1 MSGPI
6 DAKQAATTHPPW
18 TVRKVATAFAVSTA
32 WVYKMADQQQIPH
45 VRRGSTILFPYAEL
59 VAWFNGK
66 RSPR

>member
-1 MSGPI
+1 
-6 DAKQAATTHPPW
+6 
-18 TVRKVATAFAVSTA
+18 VRKVATAFAVSTA